1 MAKKGKDGITEK
13 HFKSFSE
20 VVGAQSSLSVYGSI
34 IKNAVVQPG
43 TRGILHPSG
52 VDESLQL
59 AQVVGYAELG
69 RCIQLGEP
77 QLIAMPT
84 PDGPADGCGWDPVE
98 YVVWKNLPNNWTTL
112 HLKVSATGL
121 HTALQLGVLGGADDT
136 QLRADQIQTILRDCI
151 PLAGGNRNP
160 IDLSETLQYYGL
172 DKDGVIAFAGLVTGS
187 ADYGVK
193 RYQFELPGSA
203 LSNITVTSKLGDIA
217 NTIQDKAVHA

>member
-1 MAKKGKDGITEK
+1 MAKKGKDEITEK

-20 VVGAQSSLSVYGSI
+20 GVGTQSTLNVYGSI
-34 IKNAVVQPG
+34 IKNAVVRPG
-43 TRGILHPSG
+43 TRGVLHPSG

-59 AQVVGYAELG
+59 AQVVGYSEQG
-69 RCIQLGEP
+69 RCIQLDEP
-77 QLIAMPT
+77 QLIAMPA
-84 PDGPADGCGWDPVE
+84 PDGPADGCGWDPTE
-98 YVVWKNLPNNWTTL
+98 YVVWKKLPNNWTTL
-112 HLKVSATGL
+112 HLKVSATSL
-121 HTALQLGVLGGADDT
+121 HAALNLGVVATDDG

-151 PLAGGNRNP
+151 PRAGGNRNP

-203 LSNITVTSKLGDIA
+203 LSNITVTSQLSDIA